1 MKTID
6 RIAEAFESVGMKIT
20 DRKFV
25 NDSFQLV
32 AAKINLSTGTL
43 TVTCGSNGTAI
54 FEKPN
59 GKRKMA
65 YEKSYAQLRQIAKQ
79 IIDANK

>member
-1 MKTID
+1 MTTID

-32 AAKINLSTGTL
+32 AAKINLSTGML
-43 TVTCGSNGTAI
+43 IVTCGSNGTAI

-59 GKRKMA
+59 GKCKAA
-65 YEKSYAQLRQIAKQ
+65 YNKSCAQLRQIAKQ